1 MGRGWPEA
9 EAEAA
14 DSGKGIGDETVH
26 LSIWTIPQ
34 QPQMTAENRHGYE
47 QAKQPTWPGSA
58 VRRKATACLR
68 ASCSVPLAQCRH
80 LDSKNVMSQQGPS
93 GQAALHTIRPHG
105 SLQTNDATVGA
116 ELTQVPVNPFL
127 SPYPLNQR
135 PRHTI
140 RVAWLS
146 HLRQNAKTLKRLP

>member
-80 LDSKNVMSQQGPS
+80 LDSKNVTCHSKIHQDKQPCTPLGHM
-93 GQAALHTIRPHG
+93 AVFRPMM
-105 SLQTNDATVGA
+105 
-116 ELTQVPVNPFL
+116 
-127 SPYPLNQR
+127 PLWVQ
-135 PRHTI
+135 
-140 RVAWLS
+140 S
-146 HLRQNAKTLKRLP
+146 